1 MGAIVKYLGLLFFF
15 TLLSYGDWREKYQDP
30 AFDLTLSFQGDGIHI
45 LRADQSEIKNYP
57 YDFDDPQRSDYGKL
71 CIFIKRYMEVSKG
84 VIISRGASVVKGI
97 EINQSDVNA
106 VPEEQFK
113 TLVYDLNQ
121 FLWGLG
127 LGLEHLKISLP
138 FEYSS
143 EVRRWAVE
151 SLLGSDIEGQQRRWS
166 ETKPE
171 VEGFVSRECAENGR
185 ERLPELQSGLL
196 VYDRLKLSSIE
207 LSGAFLTPRV
217 ASGLAEILSKT
228 HPENVTFR
236 FDQSDVSADFFGVLE
251 KSLHVQK
258 ISELKV
264 IRCDLTDRYLLPYR
278 DEKGTGTLY
287 HLLSCLKKTCRVLDL
302 SGWDRNALPLPE
314 DYQEKC
320 RGIQSLRSSFEGAAE
335 ADVPELLPVENML
348 WLLTEFDHLEELSLR
363 SMGLSPDEFNS
374 LAQVV
379 SVLPIRHLDLSK
391 NVLYEIHQDKTG
403 QNQLLKPKGLFKSLL
418 EKTNLMFLGLKDT
431 TINTLLEH
439 QDVQEV
445 IETITTNNP
454 GIKITY

>member
-1 MGAIVKYLGLLFFF
+1 MGAILKYLGLLFFF
-15 TLLSYGDWREKYQDP
+15 TLFSYGDWREKYQDP
-30 AFDLTLSFQGDGIHI
+30 AFDLTLSFRGDGIHI

-113 TLVYDLNQ
+113 TLVYDLNL
-121 FLWGLG
+121 FLWSLG
-127 LGLEHLKISLP
+127 LGLDHLKISLP

-151 SLLGSDIEGQQRRWS
+151 SLLGSDIEGQQRLWS

-196 VYDRLKLSSIE
+196 VYDALKLSSIE

-217 ASGLAEILSKT
+217 ASGLAEILSKA
-228 HPENVTFR
+228 HSENVTFR

-251 KSLHVQK
+251 KSPHVQK
-258 ISELKV
+258 ISELK
-264 IRCDLTDRYLLPYR
+264 ITRCGLTDRYLLPYR
-278 DEKGTGTLY
+278 DENGTGTLY
-287 HLLSCLKKTCRVLDL
+287 HLLSSLKETCRVLDL

-314 DYQEKC
+314 DYQERC
-320 RGIQSLRSSFEGAAE
+320 EEVAWRIFGASLETGSEVDSE
-335 ADVPELLPVENML
+335 ADVPEQLLPVENMV
-348 WLLTEFDHLEELSLR
+348 WLLTEFDHLEALSLR
-363 SMGLSPDEFNS
+363 SMGLNPDEFNI

-403 QNQLLKPKGLFKSLL
+403 HNQLLKPKGLFKYLL

-431 TINTLLEH
+431 TINTIARTSRCAR
-439 QDVQEV
+439 D
-445 IETITTNNP
+445 N
-454 GIKITY
+454 